1 VAKRTP
7 ENNRRKLIE
16 EQRKRQ
22 RSGEKRA
29 TYLTIGITT
38 LLGIALIGG
47 AVYYSNTGENA
58 DVALRAVGVSAEA
71 AACDAPKVEEIP
83 KEAEDD
89 AVKHTKQN
97 GDRVE
102 YPIAPPSSGRHNPT
116 PLPVGAKK
124 FYSRE
129 ENAPPERAVHN
140 LEHGYV
146 VAWYDNKATDAQL
159 DVLKK
164 AADSAEGKFLIMA
177 WTRQDFPGD
186 KHIVLTSWAQ
196 KQACSDVSG
205 AVFQDFIDNYGGQKS
220 KAPEKNVV

>member
-16 EQRKRQ
+16 EQRKKQ

-29 TYLTIGITT
+29 TYLTVGITT

-58 DVALRAVGVSAEA
+58 DVALRAVGLA
-71 AACDAPKVEEIP
+71 ADAAGCDAAKEEPIP

-89 AVKHTKQN
+89 AVKHTPKN

-102 YPIAPPSSGRHNPT
+102 YAIAPPSSGRHNPT

-129 ENAPPERAVHN
+129 DNPASEQAVHN

-146 VAWYDNKATDAQL
+146 VVWYDNKATDAQI

-164 AADSAEGKFLIMA
+164 AADSAEGKFLIVP
-177 WTRQDFPGD
+177 WGRQDFPD
-186 KHIVLTSWAQ
+186 NKHIVLTSWAQ
-196 KQACSDVSG
+196 KQACSEVSG
-205 AVFQDFIDNYGGQKS
+205 AVMQDFIDNFGGQKS
-220 KAPEKNVV
+220 KAPEKNAV